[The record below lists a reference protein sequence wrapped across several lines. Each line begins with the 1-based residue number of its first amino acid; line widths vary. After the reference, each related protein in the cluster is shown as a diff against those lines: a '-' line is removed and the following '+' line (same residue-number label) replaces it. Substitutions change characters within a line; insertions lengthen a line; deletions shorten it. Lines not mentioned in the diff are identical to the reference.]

1 MGNCTSYCNSCGDE
15 GTQINTLDQS
25 QLKHS
30 IRDKESNGENFIN
43 RYAGSGQMQQQEF
56 GSGAVA
62 GGQFAQEGEQ
72 MDDNGRITRGPVT
85 LKNGAVYTGQ
95 WLNGVRDGFGSQM
108 WPDGSKYEG

>member
-30 IRDKESNGENFIN
+30 IRDKENGDFIN

-56 GSGAVA
+56 GSGNIG

-72 MDDNGRITRGPVT
+72 MDVNGRITRGPVT
-85 LKNGAVYTGQ
+85 LKNGAVYTG
-95 WLNGVRDGFGSQM
+95 
-108 WPDGSKYEG
+108 

>member
-15 GTQINTLDQS
+15 GTQVNTLDQS
-25 QLKHS
+25 QIKHS
-30 IRDKESNGENFIN
+30 IKDKDYQNDFSN
-43 RYAGSGQMQQQEF
+43 RYAGGGTNQQLQF
-56 GSGAVA
+56 GSGNIG

-72 MDDNGRITRGPVT
+72 MDDDGRITRGPVT

>member
-43 RYAGSGQMQQQEF
+43 RYAGSGQM
-56 GSGAVA
+56 
-62 GGQFAQEGEQ
+62 
-72 MDDNGRITRGPVT
+72 
-85 LKNGAVYTGQ
+85 
-95 WLNGVRDGFGSQM
+95 
-108 WPDGSKYEG
+108 